1 FEDFRLKVEPFDDE
15 TYNQF
20 NNDVFKF
27 WRYIEEDYRELASVA
42 LKLFSICVNAASVER
57 MWSSMASINFLSR
70 KKDLLQYEN
79 QFINSSKPIES
90 RSSAFQNVD
99 CESDDITIIE
109 ELNVQDSAIS
119 SDIDEEKLCEWK
131 QMLIE
136 EEISHLEEEAL
147 RDNLGS
153 LESDLLS
160 DYKHPAVDPRAKW
173 ELKNLFNSLL
183 DVPDYLINI

>member
-1 FEDFRLKVEPFDDE
+1 MNFEDFRLKVEPFDDE

-119 SDIDEEKLCEWK
+119 SDIDEEK
-131 QMLIE
+131 
-136 EEISHLEEEAL
+136 EAL

>member
-1 FEDFRLKVEPFDDE
+1 MNFEDFRLKVEPFDDE

-57 MWSSMASINFLSR
+57 MW

-119 SDIDEEKLCEWK
+119 SDIDEEK
-131 QMLIE
+131 
-136 EEISHLEEEAL
+136 EAL

>member
-1 FEDFRLKVEPFDDE
+1 MNNKKSHIRLKVEPFDDE

-57 MWSSMASINFLSR
+57 MW

-119 SDIDEEKLCEWK
+119 SDIDEEK
-131 QMLIE
+131 
-136 EEISHLEEEAL
+136 EAL